1 MITAKITEYR
11 NDYNQHER
19 RERFQDLDAFADWIF
34 GQMQVNYSDKDG
46 SFALWFPKCDDIRWL
61 SYIKVIPEY
70 NGPSL
75 WIKQI
80 EDDSRGILFSDGTFT
95 AGQKHCTRD
104 VREWLAKCEERRKHP
119 VFHFAPDMPEEDGM
133 DSHTAPPDRAV
144 SIDRIKKAIYRI
156 HEAGGCDAADEY
168 GKGYDDAIVVAVNIL
183 LDEFG
188 LAFEDVE
195 DHHDGQTQGL

>member
-1 MITAKITEYR
+1 MITIKMIEYW
-11 NDYNQHER
+11 NDYHKKER
-19 RERFQDLDAFADWIF
+19 RERFADLDALADWIF

-80 EDDSRGILFSDGTFT
+80 EDDSRRILFSDGTFT
-95 AGQKHCTRD
+95 AGQKHCTRN
-104 VREWLAKCEERRKHP
+104 VREWLAKCENRKNNP
-119 VFHFAPDMPEEDGM
+119 TFRFASDRPEAGEADGCASSPDG
-133 DSHTAPPDRAV
+133 AV
-144 SIDRIKKAIYRI
+144 MNRIKKAAWRI
-156 HEAGGCDAADEY
+156 HEAGGCDATDEY
-168 GKGYDDAIVVAVNIL
+168 SNGYDDAIAAAVNII

-188 LAFEDVE
+188 MTFEEIE
-195 DHHDGQTQGL
+195 DYLDSQEQGL